1 MKKYFIPI
9 LMIAASIPFGSCSS
23 NDAIEPDDIPV
34 SSGKA
39 LIAYFTLP
47 ETDGVDAVA
56 GASRVIVDGNL
67 YGNVQYIAQVIH
79 EATEGD
85 LFEIKTVQQ
94 YPGIHQPLIDFAS
107 DEKAAGA
114 RPQLSTHIENLD
126 DYDVIFIGYPI
137 WWSDLPMPLYT
148 FFDEYD
154 FSGKTIIPFCPH
166 GGSSWSGT
174 TNAIGRLEP
183 NARIVDGFLV
193 NRTNVAGS
201 KSDIISWLQDINII
215 TTND

>member
-23 NDAIEPDDIPV
+23 NDAIGPDDIPV